1 MKDGSFILAVA
12 LEAVGISAVILGI
25 SIEVTMHAQI
35 GFIIITSGSALAMGG
50 GFIFAKIMR
59 RK

>member
-1 MKDGSFILAVA
+1 MKDGKILAIA

-35 GFIIITSGSALAMGG
+35 GFIIITSGSVLIASG
-50 GFIFAKIMR
+50 GFLFAKII

>member
-1 MKDGSFILAVA
+1 MKDSKTLAIA

-25 SIEVTMHAQI
+25 AIETTMHAQI
-35 GFIIITSGSALAMGG
+35 GFVIITTGSALIATGG
-50 GFIFAKIMR
+50 LIWTKIWH

>member
-1 MKDGSFILAVA
+1 MKDGKILAIA

-25 SIEVTMHAQI
+25 AIETTMHAQI
-35 GFIIITSGSALAMGG
+35 GFIIITSGSVLIAGG
-50 GFIFAKIMR
+50 GLLFAKII